1 MKRLPSLPISA
12 LLLALALA
20 LPAACTRDLVIG
32 ANEGAPTADGGLADD
47 GSVAT
52 DSGTET
58 DGAPRDA
65 SPDAACG
72 VTLVPGGAPVAIEI
86 ANEPY
91 VGVTPSGEAP
101 LMVAGTYDLIAYKVF
116 WGGKVGTG
124 SVRETLVITGS
135 PTVGAIQAV
144 SEVTDVTGQIVARP
158 LTGSRATF
166 EANGVSA
173 YVRIGETC
181 PGTGSALY
189 DFGYDGAFFVLADQT
204 TAVARLFRRR

>member
-1 MKRLPSLPISA
+1 MRRFA
-12 LLLALALA
+12 GLLLALA

-32 ANEGAPTADGGLADD
+32 ANEGAPTADGGVADD

-58 DGAPRDA
+58 DGAPPDG

-72 VTLVPGGAPVAIEI
+72 VALVPGGAPVAIEI

-101 LMVAGTYDLIAYKVF
+101 LMVPGTYDLVAYKVF

-124 SVRETLVITGS
+124 TVRETLVITGS
-135 PTVGAIQAV
+135 PTVGALQAV
-144 SEVTDVTGQIVARP
+144 SEITDVTGQIAAQP

-166 EANGVSA
+166 QATGASA
-173 YVRIGETC
+173 YVTIRETC
-181 PGTGSALY
+181 PGTASALY
-189 DFGYDGAFFVLADQT
+189 DFGYDGPFFVLANGST
-204 TAVARLFRRR
+204 SVARLFRRR